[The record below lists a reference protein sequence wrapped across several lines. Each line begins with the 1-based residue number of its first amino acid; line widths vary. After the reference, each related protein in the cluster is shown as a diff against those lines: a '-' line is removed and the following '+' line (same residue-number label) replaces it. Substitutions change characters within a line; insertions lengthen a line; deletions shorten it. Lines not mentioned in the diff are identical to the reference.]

1 MRTLLVSLSP
11 AIFVLLWSTGFI
23 GSKLGAPYIEPF
35 VFLSIRFLLVL
46 PILILL
52 AVLRRSVWPKDP
64 GEWLHCIVAGVLM
77 HGIYLGG
84 IFWAIS
90 RGMPAG
96 VSALVLGFQPL
107 LTALIAAPVLGEKVG
122 PRHWVGLAIGGAGL
136 ALVVLPKLGGQATGI
151 TVATVAVC
159 LLAVVGMS
167 AGAVYQKR
175 FAARIEL
182 LPATALQYAGALIV
196 TMPIAA
202 FESWEIEWSA
212 NLIIAIAWLVLVLSI
227 GAILLLMML
236 IGRGSAAR
244 VAALFYLV
252 PVATSV
258 ESYFLFGEK
267 LSIVQFAGMALVIGA
282 MILIQRPGGEARAK
296 TA

>member
-1 MRTLLVSLSP
+1 MQRLLTSLAP

-35 VFLSIRFLLVL
+35 VFLSIRFLFVLPMLVL
-46 PILILL
+46 L
-52 AVLRRSVWPKDP
+52 ALWRRATWPGNP
-64 GEWLHCIVAGVLM
+64 REWLHCLAAGVLM
-77 HGIYLGG
+77 HGVYLGG

-107 LTALIAAPVLGEKVG
+107 LTTLIAAPALGERIG
-122 PRHWVGLAIGGAGL
+122 SRHWIGLAIGGAGL
-136 ALVVLPKLGGQATGI
+136 ALVLVPKLGGQATGI
-151 TVATVAVC
+151 TFATVTVC

-175 FAARIEL
+175 FAAKNEL

-196 TMPIAA
+196 TLPVAA
-202 FESWEIEWSA
+202 FESWEIDWSV
-212 NLIIAIAWLVLVLSI
+212 NLIIAIAWLVIVLSI
-227 GAILLLMML
+227 GAILLLMAL

-244 VAALFYLV
+244 VSALFYLV
-252 PVATSV
+252 PVAASV
-258 ESYFLFGEK
+258 ESYLLFGER
-267 LSIVQFAGMALVIGA
+267 LSPIQFAGMALVIGA